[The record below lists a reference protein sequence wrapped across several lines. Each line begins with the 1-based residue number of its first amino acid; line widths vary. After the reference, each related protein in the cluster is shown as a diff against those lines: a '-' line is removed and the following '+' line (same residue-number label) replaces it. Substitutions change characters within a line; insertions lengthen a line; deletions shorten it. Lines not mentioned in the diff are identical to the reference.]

1 MIIKGSQHTKAS
13 MDTRRRVF
21 DKRLFREAPFR
32 CCEATLSRWKFLQ
45 IAMLQK
51 HMMSVRPDETG
62 MKTKKI
68 DSNELKTYDKV
79 VNVDTKTADVQI
91 KKMMPRYVLVDNE
104 RCLNGQNTA

>member
-1 MIIKGSQHTKAS
+1 
-13 MDTRRRVF
+13 
-21 DKRLFREAPFR
+21 
-32 CCEATLSRWKFLQ
+32 
-45 IAMLQK
+45 
-51 HMMSVRPDETG
+51 MMSVRPDETG